1 MEKKKINEVILF
13 ANIKGENGRE
23 VREARIV
30 ELNERPC
37 YFYFNKTTQKLEYV
51 RGCGIGF
58 MLEIAGI
65 GQVSSYKLLNE
76 YKGGLYRTLNIALQN
91 DENYSLFRHGYNENI
106 LNIGRITDIYYD
118 DLNITHP
125 CTTLEFEFAR
135 IDSYVGATHFHLKPI
150 SYYWDGTQTKRYE
163 INWKFQFDLVENKVQ
178 MYKGG
183 CCENEDKLG
192 KLYATREMC
201 EQANKPTIVTFAEEK
216 KPTTKRVV
224 TFEIKAVVEVEED
237 EDYDVIVETAV
248 KQIKNA
254 PNKTL
259 CETYTSIQ

>member
-1 MEKKKINEVILF
+1 MENIKDIILY

-30 ELNERPC
+30 EINERPC
-37 YFYFNKTTQKLEYV
+37 YYYFNKSTRKLDYV
-51 RGCGIGF
+51 RGCGFNF
-58 MLEIAGI
+58 MLEIAGL
-65 GQVSSYKLLNE
+65 GEVSSYKFLDD
-76 YKGGLYRTLNIALQN
+76 YKGGLYKTMSPALQN
-91 DENYSLFRHGYNENI
+91 NKDHTLFRYGYNEHI
-106 LNIGRITDIYYD
+106 LNIGRIADIDYD
-118 DLNITHP
+118 DLNLTHSW
-125 CTTLEFEFAR
+125 TTLEFEDVCL
-135 IDSYVGATHFHLKPI
+135 DSYFNATHFRLKPI
-150 SYYWDGTQTKRYE
+150 SYYWDGTKTQRYE
-163 INWKFQFDLVENKVQ
+163 VNWKFKFDLINNKVI

-183 CCENEDKLG
+183 ICNNEDKLG
-192 KLYATREMC
+192 HLYATRERC
-201 EQANKPTIVTFAEEK
+201 EQANKPTIVTFAEKK
-216 KPTTKRVV
+216 KPTTKKVV

>member
-1 MEKKKINEVILF
+1 MKNISDIILY

-23 VREARIV
+23 VREAKIV

-37 YFYFNKTTQKLEYV
+37 YYYFNKSTKKLDYV
-51 RGCGIGF
+51 RGCGFSF

-65 GQVSSYKLLNE
+65 GEVSSSELLNE
-76 YKGGLYRTLNIALQN
+76 YKGGLYETLNIALRNNEN
-91 DENYSLFRHGYNENI
+91 DSLYRHGYNEHI
-106 LNIGRITDIYYD
+106 LNIGWFTDIYYD
-118 DLNITHP
+118 DLNLTHS
-125 CTTLEFEFAR
+125 CTTLELE
-135 IDSYVGATHFHLKPI
+135 DVYVNRCCVRPTHFHLKPI
-150 SYYWDGTQTKRYE
+150 SYYWDGTQTQRYG
-163 INWKFQFDLVENKVQ
+163 INWKFQFDLVENKVK

-183 CCENEDKLG
+183 HCDNEDKLG

-201 EQANKPTIVTFAEEK
+201 EKANKPTIVTFAEEK
-216 KPTTKRVV
+216 KPTTKKIV